1 MKNNQSPS
9 KDSAFNQKNIA
20 DSSNP
25 PDSSDRDFYKSTK
38 GEIDTFVPEK
48 KFGTFHGVYRPT
60 ILTILGVMM
69 YIREGWLVGN
79 AGLLGAILVIC
90 LAFLITGTTAL
101 SISTIVSN
109 IRIGRGGVFSLVSQS

>member
-20 DSSNP
+20 GSPNSPNP

-48 KFGTFHGVYRPT
+48 KFGTFHGV
-60 ILTILGVMM
+60 
-69 YIREGWLVGN
+69 
-79 AGLLGAILVIC
+79 
-90 LAFLITGTTAL
+90 
-101 SISTIVSN
+101 IV
-109 IRIGRGGVFSLVSQS
+109 LQS